1 MACRLG
7 LSQRNPLSTHSCG
20 ATTRS
25 VDLHAAVFDHDPPYS
40 TTIQLV
46 VFDTNFTVR
55 ASAGLYQFEPDCE
68 PVSKSTRKTSKS
80 FPPIAMLSFA
90 TTRDLRVSLPAADKP
105 CACQLNLCSCESP
118 THIGNLNM
126 LRLGE
131 YAIVTFGLEVAG
143 PENSPPLACSAIRPV
158 VSIYSRKAFPAK
170 GNARVGNLG
179 DSRTNLDARP
189 VNDNPCSWLNCR
201 KRGAIT
207 SLLRARCRS
216 LGNRAHRLEQQ
227 RKNAEPLT

>member
-1 MACRLG
+1 M
-7 LSQRNPLSTHSCG
+7 S
-20 ATTRS
+20 
-25 VDLHAAVFDHDPPYS
+25 PYP

-90 TTRDLRVSLPAADKP
+90 TTRDLRVSLPDADKP

-143 PENSPPLACSAIRPV
+143 PENSPHSRVVLSVPLSAFIPARLSLRRVMRVSKTSVTVERTLMPVLSTTTHAPGLTAGSAAQSRPCSAPV
-158 VSIYSRKAFPAK
+158 AAVWAIEITDWNSREKTQ
-170 GNARVGNLG
+170 
-179 DSRTNLDARP
+179 S
-189 VNDNPCSWLNCR
+189 
-201 KRGAIT
+201 
-207 SLLRARCRS
+207 
-216 LGNRAHRLEQQ
+216 H
-227 RKNAEPLT
+227 